1 MLNLIFC
8 NIKLIFLKEDAIVFV
23 IFAFFFNLIKGILN
37 D

>member
-23 IFAFFFNLIKGILN
+23 ILAFFLI
-37 D
+37 